1 MAVNKVIYDGETLID
16 LTSDTV
22 ASDSLAKGTTAHD
35 KTGAKIVG
43 TLGFATIY
51 TGSAAP
57 GDDVGT
63 DGDIYLV
70 VGG

>member
-1 MAVNKVIYDGETLID
+1 MAINKVVYDGETLID

-22 ASDSLAKGTTAHD
+22 ESDGLAKGTTAHD
-35 KTGAKIVG
+35 KTGTQIVG

-51 TGSAAP
+51 TGSSAP
-57 GDDVGT
+57 GDDVGA

-70 VGG
+70 IGG